1 MRAFRDGVLRGVKK
15 IFNPDPVEPME
26 ERAAALLA
34 RFPVSEDGKFALV
47 NACEAFLAEFRGC
60 AQPSGELR
68 FRAARLLAHLRRH
81 DEAIAVLD
89 AIAPNEV
96 DAADRA
102 LYRAELSYLAGD
114 LEAAER
120 HFAGL
125 DRLQLQVRPSWKRS
139 LARFEK
145 HKRALQGKRR
155 ALDLYASLA
164 RAEGPDLAPLQAL
177 LADDGLDEAQGTYY
191 RFIHDRV
198 AHIAALAPRESA
210 APAPLPDVRPVFA
223 CGFGW
228 SGSGAV
234 SAFLSQSTEVV
245 LPFGHSEMAHLQG
258 RNRVRGIKP
267 FLKPRKLAPE
277 GMRMLLVEFAC
288 RSVGTFGD
296 SKDTYSLY
304 PYYPEP
310 AQRAALGAA
319 MDAFASEM
327 LGQACLQ
334 DRDARATAVARFVLQ
349 SIAIL
354 SPGQRPVLNNVFM
367 AGNVALARYM
377 PAATFVIVKRDLR
390 DQYIARK
397 LEGKAAY
404 GRPVTEFA
412 EMIQRAWGKYVRNAK
427 AGDAWLPNIVEVQFE
442 EFVREPACRSRL
454 LDVLGIAAGSIAVD
468 KSKFDPEVSGKN
480 AGIHESY
487 ARSDE
492 IRILDDLATHFE
504 YSKKGVVTL

>member
-15 IFNPDPVEPME
+15 IFKPDPRSPLEKE
-26 ERAAALLA
+26 ATELLA
-34 RFPVSEDGKFALV
+34 RFPTNEDGKFALV
-47 NACEAFLAEFRGC
+47 NACEAFLEEFRRC
-60 AQPSGELR
+60 ERPTGELR
-68 FRAARLLAHLRRH
+68 FLASRMLASLRRH
-81 DEAIAVLD
+81 DEAIAVLA
-89 AIAPNEV
+89 AIPAGEV
-96 DAADRA
+96 DAAKRA
-102 LYRAELSYLAGD
+102 FYRAELSYLAGD
-114 LEAAER
+114 IEAAER
-120 HFAGL
+120 HFAGV

-139 LARFEK
+139 LDRFEK
-145 HKRALQGKRR
+145 HKHALQGKRR
-155 ALDLYASLA
+155 ALDVYAALA
-164 RAEGPDLAPLQAL
+164 RAEGPDLQPLQAL
-177 LADDGLDEAQGTYY
+177 LAGPGLDDAQRTYY
-191 RFIHDRV
+191 QFIHDRV
-198 AHIAALAPRESA
+198 AHIASLSQSDAV
-210 APAPLPDVRPVFA
+210 APAALPDVRPVFA

-258 RNRVRGIKP
+258 RNRVRGVKP
-267 FLKPRKLAPE
+267 FLKTRKLTAD

-288 RSVGTFGD
+288 RSVGTFGE
-296 SKDTYSLY
+296 SKDGYSLY
-304 PYYPEP
+304 PYYID
-310 AQRAALGAA
+310 AASRTALGAA
-319 MDAFASEM
+319 LDAFAREM
-327 LGQACLQ
+327 FTTAALNNRA
-334 DRDARATAVARFVLQ
+334 ARGTAVARFVLQ
-349 SIAIL
+349 AIAIL
-354 SPGQRPVLNNVFM
+354 SPGARPVLNNVFM

-397 LEGKAAY
+397 LEGRAAY

-442 EFVREPACRSRL
+442 EFVREPACRGRL
-454 LDVLGIAAGSIAVD
+454 LDVLGIDAGSIVVD

-492 IRILDDLATHFE
+492 IRMLDDLATHFD